1 MIQALKMKRAFWYWF
16 FHIVVGTIRF
26 LWHCVLSFK
35 YGGKGK
41 VVSPV
46 TNPLLLK
53 SATKLAQE
61 IREGKLKSAE
71 VVQAYIDRILEVE
84 PLINATGDRCFENA
98 IAKAKE
104 VDSLIASGSFS
115 REYLSKE
122 KPLLGVPF
130 SIKLIFKAKGLRC
143 TAGYKAFEN
152 LIATEDAP
160 AVASMK
166 KAGAILITSTN
177 VPELLTNIGTV
188 NKLHGVTC
196 NPYNTNRTS
205 GGSSG
210 GEGALIAAGGS
221 VLGIGNDLL
230 GSVRFP
236 AHLTGIFSH
245 KPTRGLVPNEGC
257 FPPESPGKIPD
268 SSYSKIY
275 KHVSTGPMCRYAED
289 LIISMKILSSKSGI
303 TLNVDEKINFR
314 KIKVCYLKEIRS
326 PTAPPVHKDIS
337 NALERA
343 VSYFENRYNL
353 KAQEIK
359 MPCLYDANKCV
370 MNILLQCVTNVKEIF
385 LGGTDLGFSEKLD
398 FLKAL
403 IGKSVLCFSSLVIFN
418 LTYFPLWYKKDRTA
432 YYQDMLED
440 WTAEFDKLLDE
451 NTVLLMP
458 TSPIVA
464 PYNSEVILAFP
475 GMCYTSIFNVLGLPA
490 THCPM
495 GFTKQG
501 LPYGI
506 QIVGRA
512 NNDAL
517 TIACAVELERAFGGW
532 KSPGEI

>member
-130 SIKLIFKAKGLRC
+130 SIKLIFKAK
-143 TAGYKAFEN
+143 
-152 LIATEDAP
+152 
-160 AVASMK
+160 
-166 KAGAILITSTN
+166 
-177 VPELLTNIGTV
+177 
-188 NKLHGVTC
+188 
-196 NPYNTNRTS
+196 
-205 GGSSG
+205 G

>member
-205 GGSSG
+205 GGSS
-210 GEGALIAAGGS
+210 
-221 VLGIGNDLL
+221 
-230 GSVRFP
+230 
-236 AHLTGIFSH
+236 
-245 KPTRGLVPNEGC
+245 GLVPNEGC

>member
-1 MIQALKMKRAFWYWF
+1 MKKTFWYWF
-16 FHIVVGTIRF
+16 FRILVGTTRF

-61 IREGKLKSAE
+61 IREGKLKSEE

-84 PLINATGDRCFENA
+84 PLINATGDRCFEDA
-98 IAKAKE
+98 MKKARE
-104 VDSLIASGSFS
+104 VDDLIASGNYSS
-115 REYLSKE
+115 
-122 KPLLGVPF
+122 
-130 SIKLIFKAKGLRC
+130 LRC

-152 LIATEDAP
+152 VTATRDAP
-160 AVASMK
+160 AIAMMK
-166 KAGAILITSTN
+166 RAGAILITSTN
-177 VPELLTNIGTV
+177 IPELLANIGTV
-188 NKLHGVTC
+188 NKLHGTTC

-210 GEGALIAAGGS
+210 GESALIAAGGS
-221 VLGIGNDLL
+221 VLGIGNDMA
-230 GSVRFP
+230 GSVRIP
-236 AHLTGIFSH
+236 AHFTGIFSH
-245 KPTRGLVPNEGC
+245 KPTRGLIPNEGC
-257 FPPESPGKIPD
+257 FPFEKLEEP
-268 SSYSKIY
+268 SKPSNSEIS

-289 LIISMKILSSKSGI
+289 LIISMKSLSSTSGV
-303 TLNVDEKINFR
+303 TLNFHEKVDFR
-314 KIKVCYLKEIRS
+314 KMKVCYLKEIRS
-326 PTAPPVHKDIS
+326 PMVPPVHKDIA
-337 NALERA
+337 NALKKA
-343 VSYFENRYNL
+343 VSYFENRYNIT
-353 KAQEIK
+353 AEEVR
-359 MPCLYDANKCV
+359 MPSLYDANRCV
-370 MNILLQCVTNVKEIF
+370 LNILFQCMTNVKEIF
-385 LGGTDLGFSEKLD
+385 LGGEDLGFSEKID

-403 IGKSVLCFSSLVIFN
+403 IGKSVLCFSTLVFFN
-418 LTYFPLWYKKDRTA
+418 LSYFPLWYNKDRA
-432 YYQDMLED
+432 PYYQKMLRK
-440 WTAEFDKLLDE
+440 WITEFDKLLDE

-458 TSPIVA
+458 TSPLVA

-475 GMCYTSIFNVLGLPA
+475 STCYTSIFNVLGLPA